1 MNDKKEPFNAVG
13 DPFFKQV
20 GEEHV
25 EVEEEG
31 NGGRG
36 LSRKRQRGQCTRRLY
51 QQWVRE
57 GLNGDFFV
65 AAAAAM
71 DAAMSKLQSMPL
83 QRCNGVC
90 CNGGRGCRPAFSSR
104 SRHLSCGRE
113 RERERERVESMFPF
127 DL

>member
-25 EVEEEG
+25 EVEEEEG

-36 LSRKRQRGQCTRRLY
+36 LPGSGRGDSALGNGYGGR
-51 QQWVRE
+51 VPRE

-65 AAAAAM
+65 AAAAM
-71 DAAMSKLQSMPL
+71 DAAVSKLQCRYNAAMVSAAMAAAAA
-83 QRCNGVC
+83 
-90 CNGGRGCRPAFSSR
+90 GRPSQVEVDIFRAV
-104 SRHLSCGRE
+104 E
-113 RERERERVESMFPF
+113 RERGRGRE
-127 DL
+127 

>member
-36 LSRKRQRGQCTRRLY
+36 
-51 QQWVRE
+51 VPEAAE
-57 GLNGDFFV
+57 GTVHSAMGT
-65 AAAAAM
+65 AAR
-71 DAAMSKLQSMPL
+71 D
-83 QRCNGVC
+83 
-90 CNGGRGCRPAFSSR
+90 
-104 SRHLSCGRE
+104 
-113 RERERERVESMFPF
+113 
-127 DL
+127 